1 LRFSRFDVRDVRS
14 TARGGATEWLW
25 RAPVTCYTPSPMI
38 REPSELGRLS
48 PWRDTA
54 DIDETRA
61 RELANR
67 LELRARAEDEA
78 GAREEYLRLLDVS
91 PGERVLDVGCGSGV
105 VMREVARRVSPDG
118 VAVGLDPSLSFLTI
132 ARELAEQAGLAS
144 VIELCR
150 GDCRALPF
158 PDCSFDAVL
167 AATVL
172 AHVPN
177 AEKAIV
183 EMIRVT
189 RVGGRVGVFDF
200 DADSVLISHPDRAL
214 TRRIVVAAAD
224 HASVNGWLIRQ
235 LPGLFADL
243 GLENV
248 RARAFMPLER
258 TPGSFYARFA
268 ERAGE
273 VAAAVGAI
281 TGDEHARWLDALR
294 AEEDAGR
301 FLGGRLHVF
310 VWGIRRRGQ

>member
-1 LRFSRFDVRDVRS
+1 
-14 TARGGATEWLW
+14 
-25 RAPVTCYTPSPMI
+25 MI

-61 RELANR
+61 RELAGR

-78 GAREEYLRLLDVS
+78 DAREEYLRLLDVR
-91 PGERVLDVGCGSGV
+91 PGEHVLDVGCGSGV
-105 VMREVARRVSPDG
+105 VMREMARRVSPDG
-118 VAVGLDPSLSFLTI
+118 VTVGLDPSLSFLTV
-132 ARELAEQAGLAS
+132 ARELAEQAGLAG
-144 VIELCR
+144 VVELCR

-158 PDCSFDAVL
+158 TDCSFDAVL

-172 AHVPN
+172 AHVPGV
-177 AEKAIV
+177 EKAIV

-189 RVGGRVGVFDF
+189 RRGGRVGIFDF
-200 DADSVLISHPDRAL
+200 DADSVMISHPDRAL
-214 TRRIVVAAAD
+214 TRRIVTANAD

-258 TPGSFYARFA
+258 TPESFYARFA

-273 VAAAVGAI
+273 VAAEVGAI
-281 TGDEHARWLDALR
+281 TGDEHAGWLDALR
-294 AEEDAGR
+294 AEQDAGR

-310 VWGIRRRGQ
+310 VWGIRR

>member
-1 LRFSRFDVRDVRS
+1 
-14 TARGGATEWLW
+14 LW

-54 DIDETRA
+54 DIDETHA

-78 GAREEYLRLLDVS
+78 GAREEYLRLLDVR

-118 VAVGLDPSLSFLTI
+118 VTVGLDPSLSFLTI
-132 ARELAEQAGLAS
+132 ARELAAQAGLAS

-158 PDCSFDAVL
+158 PDYSFDAVL

-172 AHVPN
+172 AHVPG

-189 RVGGRVGVFDF
+189 RAGGRVGVFDF

-214 TRRIVVAAAD
+214 TRRIVLAAAD
-224 HASVNGWLIRQ
+224 HASVNGSLIRQ
-235 LPGLFADL
+235 LPGLLADL

-248 RARAFMPLER
+248 RVRAFMPLER

-273 VAAAVGAI
+273 VAAEVGAI

-294 AEEDAGR
+294 AEQDAGR